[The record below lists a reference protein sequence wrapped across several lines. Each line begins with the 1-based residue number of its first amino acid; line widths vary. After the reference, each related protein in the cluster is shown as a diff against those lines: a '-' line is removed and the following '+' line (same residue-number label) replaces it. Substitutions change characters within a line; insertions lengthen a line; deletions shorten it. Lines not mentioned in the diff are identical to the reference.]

1 MAGSHCEDG
10 RKGVSYTIL
19 YPDAKHRELD
29 IEARAVGP
37 EVKLLHLRES
47 RFDAIDRSHWESCDA
62 VVVSRMPIDRSVI
75 ALLKR
80 CRIVVRN
87 GVGFDVLDLDA
98 LAEAGIAACN
108 VPDYGTTEV
117 ADSAIAMMLCFARGT
132 AAMDAALRADLDAN
146 WTHERN
152 VTARRLRGAT
162 FGVIGLGRIGT
173 AAAMRARAFGMRI
186 VFYDPLL
193 PAGTELGLGFERA
206 RTLPEL
212 LGQADVIDIHTPLNA
227 NTRNMIDAEAVAA
240 IKPGAY
246 LINTS
251 RGPVCDTAA
260 LLEGLR
266 SGRLAAV
273 GLDVLPKEPAQA
285 GDPLIAAWQENAPW
299 IRGRVLINPH
309 SAFYSPDAYVDQRT
323 KAVQT
328 AYFYLRDGTLANCVN
343 PEYAQKPR

>member
-1 MAGSHCEDG
+1 VA
-10 RKGVSYTIL
+10 YTIL
-19 YPDAKHRELD
+19 YPDAKHKELD
-29 IEARAVGP
+29 IEAGAVGP
-37 EVKLLHLRES
+37 DVTLVHARQN
-47 RFDAIDRSHWESCDA
+47 DIDGIARAQWESCDA
-62 VVVSRMPIDRSVI
+62 IVVSRLPMDRKVI
-75 ALLKR
+75 PHLKR
-80 CRIVVRN
+80 CRIIVRN
-87 GVGFDVLDLDA
+87 GVGFDVLDLEA
-98 LAEAGIAACN
+98 LAEAGIVACN

-132 AAMDAALRADLDAN
+132 AAMDAALRADLGGN

-152 VTARRLRGAT
+152 VTAKRLRGAT

-173 AAAMRARAFGMRI
+173 AAAMRARGFGMRI

-193 PAGTELGLGFERA
+193 PAGAELGLGFERA
-206 RTLPEL
+206 RTLSEL

-227 NTRNMIDAEAVAA
+227 QTRAMINAEAVAA
-240 IKPGAY
+240 IKPGAF

-266 SGRLAAV
+266 SGRLLAV
-273 GLDVLPKEPAQA
+273 GLDVLPKEPGQPQ
-285 GDPLIAAWQENAPW
+285 DPLVAAWQENAPW
-299 IRGRVLINPH
+299 IRGRVLLNPH

-328 AYFYLRDGTLANCVN
+328 AYFYLRDGTLLNCVN
-343 PEYAQKPR
+343 KEWVKKAR